1 MKVVICGAGQVGYN
15 IAAYLSRENNDIT
28 VIDPEP
34 QRIARIND
42 NLEANGIVG
51 FPSHPD
57 RLKEA
62 GIADADMIIAV
73 TDVDEINMVACQVA
87 HSLFGV
93 PKKIARIQTTNYLD
107 PSWSN
112 LFARAHMPID
122 VIISPEE
129 EVAEAILRRV
139 KVPGTS
145 DVISLIDGQLLL
157 VGVHCE
163 ENCPVVNTP
172 LKQLRTLF
180 PDVQAQI
187 MAIIRGDER
196 IIVNKD
202 NQMLVGDE
210 VYFIVHADQL
220 YRALAIFGHEEPKAR
235 HIVILGGGNIGT
247 ALANRM
253 QQELMGT
260 NIKIIEIEQE
270 RAELISERLKDVMI
284 LRGDGLSKEI
294 LKEANIDNAE
304 AFIAVSNDDENNI
317 LASLLAKQYGA
328 QRTMTLINKAVYTNL
343 TGYLG
348 IDAVIS
354 PRSITVSRMLRHI
367 RRGKIKGVY
376 NIYDGFA
383 EVVEAE
389 VASSSIICDKAIRDL
404 DLPMTVRV
412 SGIWRE
418 DELFTPHADFY
429 IREGDRVILISCQE
443 QAKRV
448 EELFSNNIN
457 IIDL

>member
-1 MKVVICGAGQVGYN
+1 M
-15 IAAYLSRENNDIT
+15 S
-28 VIDPEP
+28 
-34 QRIARIND
+34 
-42 NLEANGIVG
+42 
-51 FPSHPD
+51 
-57 RLKEA
+57 
-62 GIADADMIIAV
+62 
-73 TDVDEINMVACQVA
+73 
-87 HSLFGV
+87 
-93 PKKIARIQTTNYLD
+93 
-107 PSWSN
+107 
-112 LFARAHMPID
+112 
-122 VIISPEE
+122 
-129 EVAEAILRRV
+129 
-139 KVPGTS
+139 
-145 DVISLIDGQLLL
+145 
-157 VGVHCE
+157 
-163 ENCPVVNTP
+163 
-172 LKQLRTLF
+172 
-180 PDVQAQI
+180 
-187 MAIIRGDER
+187 
-196 IIVNKD
+196 
-202 NQMLVGDE
+202 
-210 VYFIVHADQL
+210 
-220 YRALAIFGHEEPKAR
+220 
-235 HIVILGGGNIGT
+235 
-247 ALANRM
+247 
-253 QQELMGT
+253 
-260 NIKIIEIEQE
+260 
-270 RAELISERLKDVMI
+270 
-284 LRGDGLSKEI
+284 SKEI

-328 QRTMTLINKAVYTNL
+328 QRTMALINKAVYTNL

-418 DELFTPHADFY
+418 DELFTPYADFY